1 MILNNM
7 DCQDSLIARINEV
20 MIHFGL
26 NISEF
31 AAKADIAQGNMS
43 SMLNKKRTIGDG
55 VLNKICISFEI
66 SKSWLLTGEGKMLK
80 KDEDAYINS
89 IAPDPPEHI
98 QYFFDKIDERD
109 QEIKRLN
116 AVLIEKE
123 RENGNLRAL
132 ISKLETMLQSNG
144 IDSKQTGS

>member
-1 MILNNM
+1 MNINNRVKE
-7 DCQDSLIARINEV
+7 IR
-20 MIHFGL
+20 IHFCNDN
-26 NISEF
+26 NILF
-31 AAKADIAQGNMS
+31 AETLGVSQQYASNITREGKSVGKSAIKKITS
-43 SMLNKKRTIGDG
+43 SFPSVNI
-55 VLNKICISFEI
+55 N
-66 SKSWLLTGEGKMLK
+66 WLLTGEGKMLK

-109 QEIKRLN
+109 KEIKRLN
-116 AVLIEKE
+116 ETLIEKE

-132 ISKLETMLQSNG
+132 VSKLETMLQSNG